1 VPIFCPRKLDFA
13 MLPGLN
19 ALKFWLDF
27 QSFGELGS
35 VELDVK
41 GSKWS
46 GRMKGCE
53 GVSKWKITN
62 SKFKLIISL

>member
-1 VPIFCPRKLDFA
+1 
-13 MLPGLN
+13 ML
-19 ALKFWLDF
+19 LKFWLDF
-27 QSFGELGS
+27 KSFGELGS

-46 GRMKGCE
+46 GRMKGYE